1 MLMVIESAC
10 SHNKAEVIL
19 LPSTLKN
26 GGTNLMEYF
35 IRVFIKWAV
44 LLHIFRIIEYVFKIL
59 FQLEIIIKPAKP
71 GFFLHIQKKCPVG
84 DWRNCMTVIAEVEEL
99 VEPGQLDPDNIHT
112 PGIFV
117 QRILQGRE

>member
-44 LLHIFRIIEYVFKIL
+44 LLHIFRIIEYVLKIL

-71 GFFLHIQKKCPVG
+71 WFFLHIQKKCPVG
-84 DWRNCMTVIAEVEEL
+84 EWHDCVTIITEVEEL
-99 VEPGQLDPDNIHT
+99 PVLDKPCPDVLVISSSKYLAH
-112 PGIFV
+112 ID
-117 QRILQGRE
+117 IKH